1 MSTWRDDRNAIPPWN
16 ERPKCHCGFRT
27 WLQVWDEP
35 LPQGKKGCRF
45 FKCADIDDDFKACTF
60 MQWVDTRPLGAVRP
74 IPEQVEN
81 KSQYY
86 ARLTQAREEAC
97 LAREEHERRVRQ
109 QQIRA
114 ALKIQEEQFQAR
126 EADLKREEEKQKH
139 RYKEAGQSSTTD
151 GRKGKEKFLR
161 FTQ

>member
-45 FKCADIDDDFKACTF
+45 FKCPDIDDDFKACTF

-74 IPEQVEN
+74 IPE
-81 KSQYY
+81 
-86 ARLTQAREEAC
+86 
-97 LAREEHERRVRQ
+97 HERRVRQ
-109 QQIRA
+109 QQIRLKGKEDELKRRRA
-114 ALKIQEEQFQAR
+114 QLGEREATLKIQEEQFQAR